1 MTELTRVSGGV
12 RNDILDIATADQLT
26 ILGDGTTEDRM
37 RAGRSI
43 GRFEAQFS
51 PIHGPAQLGAPVVMI
66 GQSRTVALG
75 SASVAPPPTSP
86 LAQVVGLISQIASP
100 TSVTV
105 QYAGI
110 LSLPSSAWL
119 AVTGAP
125 ALVLG
130 RTYYATAAFGR
141 LDVNPPVASGA
152 FRVQVG
158 ATLDPTTLILSL
170 PAFPTQNP

>member
-26 ILGDGTTEDRM
+26 ILGDGTTEDPL

-43 GRFEAQFS
+43 GRFEATLS
-51 PIHGPAQLGAPVVMI
+51 PVHGPAQLGAPVFLI
-66 GQSRTVALG
+66 GPGRTVALG
-75 SASVAPPPTSP
+75 SAGVAAPPTSP

-100 TSVTV
+100 TRVTV

-125 ALVLG
+125 TLALG
-130 RTYYATAAFGR
+130 QTYYATAAFGH

-152 FRVQVG
+152 FVVQVG
-158 ATLDPTTLILSL
+158 ASLDSTTLILSL